1 MTGSIAGTR
10 SLKVLE
16 AAARHLNFTRAAAE
30 LGLTPGAVS
39 HQIKELETQLGVD
52 IFIRTH
58 RSLRPTAAG
67 KIFTEAAT
75 NALAALATAAR
86 RARQT
91 QPGAPLRISASSSIT
106 AKWLVPRMHRF
117 AQLEPKTDVRIDMT
131 CETPSLNRDDVDVA
145 ICYGQAIAA
154 GTRADPLFDHSIF
167 PVCSPMW
174 LQAVLPL
181 ESPAD
186 LLRHTLIHLSWSG
199 LGVTWPDW
207 RTWMLAAGVERYE
220 PRPGLHFE
228 DSSLAIQAA
237 IEGHGVALGDA
248 ALVADDL
255 ITGRLVR
262 PFALAIDG
270 PPQFAYFLVSRL
282 DSSDNPVVYRFHEW
296 ALGEAQKTR
305 EDMAALGYARSRERA
320 VFNSTRLTVSSSGN
334 AMMTP
339 MAQRSPI
346 ARSSS

>member
-52 IFIRTH
+52 IFIRTN
-58 RSLRPTAAG
+58 RSLRLTAAG
-67 KIFTEAAT
+67 KIFNEAAT

-117 AQLEPKTDVRIDMT
+117 AELEPKTDVRIDMT

-145 ICYGQAIAA
+145 ICYGHAIAA

-186 LLRHTLIHLSWSG
+186 LLRLTLIHLSWSG

-255 ITGRLVR
+255 IAGRLVR

-305 EDMAALGYARSRERA
+305 EDMAALGYA
-320 VFNSTRLTVSSSGN
+320 STRLTVSSSGN